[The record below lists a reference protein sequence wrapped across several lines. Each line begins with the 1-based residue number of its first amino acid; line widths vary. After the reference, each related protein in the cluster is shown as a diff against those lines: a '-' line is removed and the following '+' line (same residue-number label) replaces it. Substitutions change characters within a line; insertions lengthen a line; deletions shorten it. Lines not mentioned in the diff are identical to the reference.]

1 MRLNFRTYS
10 PKNQTGLTLV
20 ELVVAII
27 IMGVIG
33 LIISN
38 FMGNS
43 VNAFLSTKNNIT
55 ALQKTHLIDSR
66 LEAELK
72 EVNHNGTSYDINT
85 AFSSTS
91 LTFTNIDTTTT
102 VEINYDG
109 ASNTLKLDYTSPA
122 VTILSDGVSAFSLS
136 YFQADGTTSSTP
148 GAVSEIVFIQYDY
161 TISENGVSYVSTGRV
176 FLRDRQ

>member
-1 MRLNFRTYS
+1 MKRNHLIYS
-10 PKNQTGLTLV
+10 PKTQAGLSLV

-27 IMGVIG
+27 IMGIIG
-33 LIISN
+33 LIISHY
-38 FMGNS
+38 MSSS
-43 VNAFLSTKNNIT
+43 VIAFLSTKNNIT

-72 EVNHNGTSYDINT
+72 EVNHNGTSYDINS
-85 AFSSTS
+85 AFNSTT
-91 LTFTNIDTTTT
+91 LTFTNIDSSTT

-109 ASNTLKLDYTSPA
+109 ALNILKLDYTSPA
-122 VTILSDGVSAFSLS
+122 VTILSDGVTAFSLS

-148 GAVSEIVFIQYDY
+148 GTVSEIEFVQYNY
-161 TISENGVSYVSTGRV
+161 TISENGVSYASTGRV